1 MLFEKSWVNFK
12 SMSILKFC
20 EMLKH
25 VHNFNI
31 IFYQM
36 NVGKIQL
43 FILHIFDNYEAN
55 IMMKI
60 NPKLFC
66 DIESF
71 KILNQSH
78 HYLNECKYCQSWL
91 KFMIFSFV
99 ILLMQSKFAK
109 KNCIKCTRSNY
120 KVWAYRWNVII

>member
-1 MLFEKSWVNFK
+1 
-12 SMSILKFC
+12 MSVLKFC

-55 IMMKI
+55 HDE
-60 NPKLFC
+60 NQPKTFL
-66 DIESF
+66 
-71 KILNQSH
+71 
-78 HYLNECKYCQSWL
+78 
-91 KFMIFSFV
+91 
-99 ILLMQSKFAK
+99 
-109 KNCIKCTRSNY
+109 
-120 KVWAYRWNVII
+120 